1 MTSEPFLP
9 NPDADLQAAIA
20 LHQSGQ
26 LREAAIR
33 YRKLLDRFPGNPV
46 VLNNLG
52 AVALQLGDHA
62 QSISLLKR
70 TLEISPAQPLAFF
83 NLGIGLQALGQL
95 PEALKNYERAI
106 ALQDDHAGARFRR
119 GLVLQELRRFDQ
131 ALENYDHLLVMR
143 PNHAGA
149 HYQRGRVLE
158 TLNRFDEG
166 LAAFQRAVALR
177 PDHVGALLALGVAFS
192 RYGRLGDAVAAYQRV
207 IALQPDHT
215 AAYIYRGVVLQDLK
229 RFDEA
234 LASFDRAIA
243 LDPACAEA
251 YWSKSCLKLLTDD
264 YEQGW
269 QLHEWRLKTRSLERF
284 RREFSQP
291 LWLGEQAVED
301 KTLLIHAEGGLGDVI
316 QKCRYA
322 SMAEAMGATVV
333 LEVPPPLMTVIASM
347 AGNFTLLARGSPLPD
362 FDLHCPTISLPL
374 AFRTT
379 VSSIPASVPYL
390 HADAEKIALW
400 RQRLGNKTR
409 PRIGLV
415 WSGMIRRDID
425 SNPARK
431 RDLPLELL
439 APWLQLPLEFHS
451 LQKMLRPGDE
461 DILAGLG
468 RIRTHHQELNDFSDT
483 AALVEAMDLVISID
497 TSVPH
502 LAGAM
507 GKPVW
512 VMLPFSTDYR
522 WTADG
527 ATTPWYPTA
536 TLFRQAAIG
545 DWSGVVVAIT
555 DQLSSR
561 FAND

>member
-1 MTSEPFLP
+1 MS

-26 LREAAIR
+26 LRKAAIR
-33 YRKLLDRFPGNPV
+33 YRKLLDQFPDNPV

-62 QSISLLKR
+62 QSIGLLRR
-70 TLEISPAQPLAFF
+70 TLEISPAQPLALF

-95 PEALKNYERAI
+95 PQALENYERAI
-106 ALQDDHAGARFRR
+106 ALQSDHAGARFRR
-119 GLVLQELRRFDQ
+119 GLVLQELRRFDK

-143 PNHAGA
+143 PKHAGA
-149 HYQRGRVLE
+149 HYQRGLVLE
-158 TLNRFDEG
+158 ALNRFDEG
-166 LAAFQRAVALR
+166 LTALQRAVALR
-177 PDHVGALLALGVAFS
+177 PDHVGALLALGVALS
-192 RYGRLGDAVAAYQRV
+192 RRGRLDEAVAAYERV

-215 AAYIYRGVVLQDLK
+215 AAYLYRGVMLQDLK

-234 LASFDRAIA
+234 LASFDHAIT
-243 LDPACAEA
+243 LDPICAEA
-251 YWSKSCLKLLTDD
+251 YWSKSSLKLLMGD

-269 QLHEWRLKTRSLERF
+269 QLHEWRLKTKSLEGF

-291 LWLGEQAVED
+291 LWLGEQTVAD

-316 QKCRYA
+316 QKCRYV
-322 SMAEAMGATVV
+322 SMAETLGAKVV
-333 LEVPPPLMTVIASM
+333 LEMPPALVPVIASM
-347 AGNFTLLARGSPLPD
+347 AGNFTLIARGSPLPD

-379 VSSIPASVPYL
+379 VSGIPASVPYL

-400 RQRLGNKTR
+400 QQRLGNKTR

-431 RDLPLELL
+431 RDLPLQLV

-451 LQKMLRPGDE
+451 LQKTLRPGDE

-468 RIRTHHQELNDFSDT
+468 RIQTHHQELHDFSDT

-507 GKPVW
+507 GKAVW

-527 ATTPWYPTA
+527 AATPWYPTA

-545 DWSGVVVAIT
+545 DWSGVLVAIA
-555 DQLSSR
+555 DRLRSR
-561 FAND
+561 FADD